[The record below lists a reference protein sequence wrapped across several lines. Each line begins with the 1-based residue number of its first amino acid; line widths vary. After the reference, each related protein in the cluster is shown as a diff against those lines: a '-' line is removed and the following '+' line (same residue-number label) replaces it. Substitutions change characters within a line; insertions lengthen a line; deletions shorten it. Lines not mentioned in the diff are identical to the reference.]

1 MITVALPQPGW
12 PAAMAAAPPPV
23 VGSGAAARGLWLAGS
38 ILLGLEPRG
47 RRGPV
52 AFLVL
57 AGLAF
62 AVALA
67 PLARPGWA
75 PIAAALVTAALARD
89 RQDPLH
95 AECALKLAWVL
106 GPALALSWAGL
117 SLLTLATGTPVPIEQ
132 WAVLQ
137 LGLDPRFLWS
147 TALPLALLA
156 GLVMLGGAPFHFWV
170 ADVLQGV

>member
-1 MITVALPQPGW
+1 MIALALPPPAW
-12 PAAMAAAPPPV
+12 PPVAIAAATPPLMV
-23 VGSGAAARGLWLAGS
+23 SGAAALGLWLAAS
-38 ILLGLEPRG
+38 ILLGLEPRR

-52 AFLVL
+52 GFVVL

-75 PIAAALVTAALARD
+75 PLAAGLVTAALARD
-89 RQDPLH
+89 REDPLH

-117 SLLTLATGTPVPIEQ
+117 SLLT
-132 WAVLQ
+132 
-137 LGLDPRFLWS
+137 
-147 TALPLALLA
+147 
-156 GLVMLGGAPFHFWV
+156 
-170 ADVLQGV
+170 